1 MIKPLYASEN
11 LENPFEPSLKHYEFI
26 VKFMKDS
33 QTWVHNFMEAIPEN
47 EGTDQIMFWNDTS
60 TNPAIRIELH
70 VITDE
75 AKGNYDFITYQV
87 KTNRKGENVFIVTH
101 DQDQPKK
108 FAKEKDALE
117 LVTTFYKTIRGMKID
132 N

>member
-1 MIKPLYASEN
+1 MIKPMFPDEN
-11 LENPFEPSLKHYEFI
+11 LENPFEPSLKRYESI
-26 VKFMKDS
+26 VTFMKDS

-47 EGTDQIMFWNDTS
+47 KGTDEITFWNDTA
-60 TNPAIRIELH
+60 TNPAIRIEFH

-75 AKGNYDFITYQV
+75 AKGNYDCITYQV
-87 KTNRKGENVFIVTH
+87 KTNRKGEQVFVVTH
-101 DQDQPKK
+101 DRGQPKK

-117 LVTTFYKTIRGMKID
+117 LVNILYKTIRGMKID